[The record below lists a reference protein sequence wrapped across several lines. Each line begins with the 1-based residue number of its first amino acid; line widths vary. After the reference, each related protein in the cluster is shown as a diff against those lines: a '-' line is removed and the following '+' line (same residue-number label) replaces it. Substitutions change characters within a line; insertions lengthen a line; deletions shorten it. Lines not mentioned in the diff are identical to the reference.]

1 MMELQTYSAFMGEPS
16 GSPFCTKAMC
26 LLEMGKFDWKPVFI
40 ADPSKA
46 PKKKLPVLI
55 DGEKIIADS
64 DQIRDY
70 LEGVKGAKYDQGLND
85 RDIATSRLLIR
96 TLEEHLYFA
105 GMYERWMIEENWK
118 HVKPLYFSS
127 LPFPLNKV
135 IPNMVR
141 KSVKAQTIAQG
152 MGRHTLDEQF
162 DRTRKDVDA
171 VNAILGDKPF
181 LFGDEPTSADATA
194 VPFLRASLVNPHR
207 SKLCEHIASQKKLV
221 AYLDRGK
228 DTLYPKL

>member
-1 MMELQTYSAFMGEPS
+1 MELQTYSDFMGEPS

-26 LLEMGKFDWKPVFI
+26 LLEMGKFDWKPVYI

-46 PKKKLPVLI
+46 PKKKLPVLV
-55 DGEKIIADS
+55 DGENIIPDS

-70 LEGVKGAKYDQGLND
+70 LENVKGAKYDNGLSE
-85 RDIATSRLLIR
+85 RDIATSRFLIR

-118 HVKPLYFSS
+118 HVKQNYFSS
-127 LPFPLNKV
+127 IPFPLNKV

-141 KSVKAQTIAQG
+141 KSVKAQTIGQG

-162 DRTRKDVDA
+162 ERTKKDIDA
-171 VNAILGDKPF
+171 VIAILDDKPF

-194 VPFLRASLVNPHR
+194 VPFLRSSLVNPHR
-207 SKLCEHIASQKKLV
+207 SKLCKYIASQTKLV
-221 AYLDRGK
+221 TYLDRGK
-228 DTLYPKL
+228 DVLYPKL